1 MTTMTNKRTTNH
13 QITGPISPAE
23 MTAYA
28 SMVERGDILPA
39 CMRLVAARAD
49 ESWSDRTAMCLA
61 VGPVCRL
68 DALETACEM
77 MPRATEPR
85 LLRAAAKLVF
95 ATHTPHWSDRAVL
108 FMSAHED
115 LEHAAHLDPDDVTAR
130 VLLAELARVS
140 ESFRYAA

>member
-1 MTTMTNKRTTNH
+1 MTKRTTNH
-13 QITGPISPAE
+13 QVTGPMTHAE
-23 MTAYA
+23 IVAYA
-28 SMVERGDILPA
+28 QMVERGDILPA

-61 VGPVCRL
+61 VGPACRL
-68 DALETACEM
+68 DALELACEM

-95 ATHTPHWSDRAVL
+95 ATHTPLWADRAVL

-115 LEHAAHLDPDDVTAR
+115 LEHAAQLDPEDMTAR
-130 VLLAELARVS
+130 ALFAELARVS
-140 ESFRYAA
+140 ESYRYAVT